1 MLSFDLES
9 IYVNLKNRNKNTVIL
24 GYLALLEIVY
34 NFMENV
40 KSHFWIF
47 WNQK

>member
-1 MLSFDLES
+1 MLSFIFES
-9 IYVNLKNRNKNTVIL
+9 IYVNLKNRDKSMVIL

-47 WNQK
+47 QSQK

>member
-1 MLSFDLES
+1 MLGFNLGSL
-9 IYVNLKNRNKNTVIL
+9 YVNLKNRDKNMVIL

-40 KSHFWIF
+40 KSHF
-47 WNQK
+47 